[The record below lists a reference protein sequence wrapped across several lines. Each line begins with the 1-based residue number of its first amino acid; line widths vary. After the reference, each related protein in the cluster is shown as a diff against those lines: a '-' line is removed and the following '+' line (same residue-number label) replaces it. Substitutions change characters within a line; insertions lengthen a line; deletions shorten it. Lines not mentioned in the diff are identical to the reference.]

1 MLNREHPLFA
11 SVIDSEKQA
20 SMGQGNLAMKEPVS
34 NKSSNRPNS
43 QKAPQTVVT
52 IDPATIVVIISAAI
66 LLPLLLTGFIS
77 H

>member
-1 MLNREHPLFA
+1 
-11 SVIDSEKQA
+11 
-20 SMGQGNLAMKEPVS
+20 MKEPVS